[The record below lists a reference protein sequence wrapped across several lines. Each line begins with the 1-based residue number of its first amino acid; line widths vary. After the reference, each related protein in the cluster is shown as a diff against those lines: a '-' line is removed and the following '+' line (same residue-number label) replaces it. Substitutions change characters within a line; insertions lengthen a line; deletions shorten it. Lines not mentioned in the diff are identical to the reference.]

1 MALTDNKYQL
11 QPDISETQLQK
22 HMRDYDSLPSN
33 VRRAIATCASG
44 MSALDLEQHVMR
56 WWRQGVPADEIE
68 RRITAGDREFRA
80 MERRLYAVI
89 ARQQQ
94 PSKK

>member
-11 QPDISETQLQK
+11 QPDISEAQLQQ
-22 HMRDYDSLPSN
+22 HMRDFDSLPSN
-33 VRRAIATCASG
+33 VRRAISACSSG
-44 MSALDLEQHVMR
+44 VSALDLEQHIMR

-68 RRITAGDREFRA
+68 RRITSGDREFRS
-80 MERRLYAVI
+80 MERRLYASL
-89 ARQQQ
+89 AAQQ